1 MLDVE
6 TGAGAVGE
14 LVVAVDRGDGV
25 FFLEVFYQLEE
36 GETLGFGAGVGGVAV
51 GIEAADIS
59 DANALGVVALG
70 VCARLL
76 DGSASM
82 DAAIEVDDIVI
93 ADVVPAEGTVVSP
106 YGFHRTDGIGARGGA
121 MDDDFGDCS
130 HFFVGLMGLM
140 GVFGLRRCRSIRNN
154 RMDRGD
160 RYDRVLERGLGWIL
174 APALSGSVW
183 D

>member
-1 MLDVE
+1 
-6 TGAGAVGE
+6 
-14 LVVAVDRGDGV
+14 
-25 FFLEVFYQLEE
+25 
-36 GETLGFGAGVGGVAV
+36 
-51 GIEAADIS
+51 
-59 DANALGVVALG
+59 
-70 VCARLL
+70 
-76 DGSASM
+76 M
-82 DAAIEVDDIVI
+82 DAAIWVDDIVI
-93 ADVVPAEGTVVSP
+93 ADVVPAEAHMVAADALHGAV
-106 YGFHRTDGIGARGGA
+106 GIGAGGGA

-174 APALSGSVW
+174 SLALSGLVR